1 MRTHSVFGLA
11 VAASLITCSTLA
23 AQEQALRVEYEN
35 RAPVMLTAQ
44 ALRRLPS
51 DPIISLMQKD
61 STLVRFRAVRL
72 LDVMT
77 AGGAPLDSLRI
88 GRTGWVIALLAND
101 GYVALFS
108 AAELEPKIGLTRAF
122 VAYARDGA
130 ALTEREAPFHV
141 IVPTDGHGTR
151 NARMVTTLRIWDAL
165 RARTAP

>member
-1 MRTHSVFGLA
+1 MSVRPLLRLA
-11 VAASLITCSTLA
+11 VATSLATGPTLA
-23 AQEQALRVEYEN
+23 AQEPALRVEYEN
-35 RAPVMLTAQ
+35 RAPVMLSVQ

-51 DPIISLMQKD
+51 DTLIHLVQKD
-61 STLVRFRAVRL
+61 SSLVRFRAVRL
-72 LDVMT
+72 LDVMI

-88 GRTGWVIALLAND
+88 GRTGWVIALLASD

-108 AAELEPKIGLTRAF
+108 AAELEPKIGPTRAF
-122 VAYARDGA
+122 IAYARDGA

-165 RARTAP
+165 PARPH